1 MATLTLRQP
10 LTTPKELLALEPAE
24 LGRFALEYLIAQGG
38 PSMHRANFATESMLR
53 ECPEP
58 DRSACAKALMEAW
71 AFLESEALIAS
82 EPANAYGVYFVT
94 RRGQQVAASS
104 AEYAS
109 FLKARLFPQDSLH
122 PTIAKKTY
130 SLFIRGEY
138 ETAMFQAMKEVEVAV
153 REAAGYDDKAIGVD
167 LMRKAFNPKTG
178 PLRDDGEP
186 EGERDALMH
195 LFAGAIGRFKNPAS
209 HRHVAIKDP
218 AETVEVLQIASHLMR
233 VVDDRA
239 KRKP

>member
-1 MATLTLRQP
+1 
-10 LTTPKELLALEPAE
+10 
-24 LGRFALEYLIAQGG
+24 
-38 PSMHRANFATESMLR
+38 
-53 ECPEP
+53 
-58 DRSACAKALMEAW
+58 
-71 AFLESEALIAS
+71 
-82 EPANAYGVYFVT
+82 
-94 RRGQQVAASS
+94 
-104 AEYAS
+104 
-109 FLKARLFPQDSLH
+109 
-122 PTIAKKTY
+122 
-130 SLFIRGEY
+130 
-138 ETAMFQAMKEVEVAV
+138 MFQAMKEVEVAV